1 MFLTH
6 DLSNV
11 TDDFR
16 GTYHLNKIYV
26 KYSWH
31 HFTSYQFFPF
41 DWYNLNISQ
50 EKKYW
55 RVNRSRRLKDQNNIA
70 FMTPYKVQY
79 FLWPWNRCW
88 LNVAFVY
95 SVWQYNQKSTT
106 ALNIALNLF
115 WKLPVSANLF
125 TLKICLRLNPIFTEM
140 VYRIN
145 KTKCTVDTKSS
156 KIHNSTF
163 I

>member
-6 DLSNV
+6 DLSNIS
-11 TDDFR
+11 DDFR
-16 GTYHLNKIYV
+16 GTYHLNKIYI
-26 KYSWH
+26 KYSL
-31 HFTSYQFFPF
+31 TSFYIIPIFPF
-41 DWYNLNISQ
+41 WLIQLKFITGKKVLKSEQKERTEWTNIT
-50 EKKYW
+50 
-55 RVNRSRRLKDQNNIA
+55 
-70 FMTPYKVQY
+70 FMRPYKVQY
-79 FLWPWNRCW
+79 FSWPWNRCW

-106 ALNIALNLF
+106 ALNIALSLF

-140 VYRIN
+140 PYKIN
-145 KTKCTVDTKSS
+145 KTKYTVDTKSS

>member
-11 TDDFR
+11 TDNFR

-31 HFTSYQFFPF
+31 HFTSYQFFPSEWLIQLKF
-41 DWYNLNISQ
+41 ITGKKVLNSEQ
-50 EKKYW
+50 KERTEW
-55 RVNRSRRLKDQNNIA
+55 TNIT
-70 FMTPYKVQY
+70 FMRPYKVQY

-95 SVWQYNQKSTT
+95 SVWHYNRKSKT

-115 WKLPVSANLF
+115 WKLTVSANLF
-125 TLKICLRLNPIFTEM
+125 TSKICLRVNPIFTEM
-140 VYRIN
+140 AYKIK
-145 KTKCTVDTKSS
+145 KTKYTVDTKSS

>member
-6 DLSNV
+6 DLSHIS
-11 TDDFR
+11 DDFR
-16 GTYHLNKIYV
+16 GTYHLNKIYI
-26 KYSWH
+26 KYSL
-31 HFTSYQFFPF
+31 TSFNIIPIFPF
-41 DWYNLNISQ
+41 WLIQLKFITGKKVLKSEQ
-50 EKKYW
+50 KEKTEW
-55 RVNRSRRLKDQNNIA
+55 TNIA

-95 SVWQYNQKSTT
+95 SVWHYNRKSKT

-115 WKLPVSANLF
+115 WKLTVSANLF

-140 VYRIN
+140 VYKIN